1 MIAQFLN
8 TVKEISTVTITQS
21 AKPRPIVTYEN
32 EAKANNISDKKTS
45 QTEREKHW
53 CHVKLQY
60 SNE

>member
-1 MIAQFLN
+1 MIAQYLN

-45 QTEREKHW
+45 QTEREKH
-53 CHVKLQY
+53 
-60 SNE
+60 